1 MWWEQYGKDKMEQY
15 LSAYQDLTGKSFFKH
30 FWSKEDYDLYDIF
43 SWLAELELL
52 CPLSLLE
59 EYLSECS
66 SGREQADEKWVFMAK
81 YLITY
86 MKGLQTPKAVEMLFR
101 IVEEIGISDKGLFGV
116 EDLLLESVRMDA
128 GSRRGYYGYDSSD
141 FSGADLIRPFLSVEE
156 HRQLFWILERHTFL
170 NYPDK
175 YTSFLI
181 GVLSKK
187 DHLLWFPKEEARKV
201 FLAIAKTGCKKGMEN
216 LRKIYLTEEE
226 LEEHQLKKQEME
238 KRHLLSEQRKRIE
251 AIRKDFNWRVAKS
264 RSTDTRFTE
273 LYDYVERYCRER
285 EEKKEKCY
293 ITKRYL
299 CCLFERTPC
308 MLLERKEVGSLCNLL
323 SFLFL
328 KKELTFAEMKRIL
341 GCVEVKEERKE
352 AA

>member
-181 GVLSKK
+181 G
-187 DHLLWFPKEEARKV
+187 
-201 FLAIAKTGCKKGMEN
+201 
-216 LRKIYLTEEE
+216 
-226 LEEHQLKKQEME
+226 
-238 KRHLLSEQRKRIE
+238 
-251 AIRKDFNWRVAKS
+251 
-264 RSTDTRFTE
+264 
-273 LYDYVERYCRER
+273 
-285 EEKKEKCY
+285 
-293 ITKRYL
+293 
-299 CCLFERTPC
+299 
-308 MLLERKEVGSLCNLL
+308 GSM
-323 SFLFL
+323 S
-328 KKELTFAEMKRIL
+328 IL
-341 GCVEVKEERKE
+341 
-352 AA
+352 

>member
-116 EDLLLESVRMDA
+116 EDLLLESV
-128 GSRRGYYGYDSSD
+128 S
-141 FSGADLIRPFLSVEE
+141 LSVSYRGLAKSPKLRALPQKEFERE
-156 HRQLFWILERHTFL
+156 HTR
-170 NYPDK
+170 
-175 YTSFLI
+175 
-181 GVLSKK
+181 
-187 DHLLWFPKEEARKV
+187 
-201 FLAIAKTGCKKGMEN
+201 
-216 LRKIYLTEEE
+216 LTEKAAEYE
-226 LEEHQLKKQEME
+226 LPLIFQ
-238 KRHLLSEQRKRIE
+238 
-251 AIRKDFNWRVAKS
+251 
-264 RSTDTRFTE
+264 
-273 LYDYVERYCRER
+273 
-285 EEKKEKCY
+285 
-293 ITKRYL
+293 
-299 CCLFERTPC
+299 
-308 MLLERKEVGSLCNLL
+308 
-323 SFLFL
+323 
-328 KKELTFAEMKRIL
+328 ELT
-341 GCVEVKEERKE
+341 
-352 AA
+352 